1 MAKRTGGF
9 IGQDGI
15 NAPDPATGVSAS
27 GGDASVSVSFTAP
40 SDVGGAAITAYNVV
54 ANDGSRASGFSASS
68 YTGDSFSTNSQD
80 TAPVDIKFKSDGS
93 RMFILGIQN
102 RSVYEYELSAPYD
115 VTTAT
120 YTDAFSVATQATGGY
135 GLFFKSDGMSF
146 YISDLDS
153 ETIYQY
159 NCSTAWDI
167 STASY
172 ASKSFSVSS
181 QSTDPRGLWFK
192 PDGTKMY
199 VGPSGTTDAIFQYSL
214 STAWDVSTASYD
226 SVSLDVTEQESFIT
240 AIGINSDGTK
250 LYVIGNTDA
259 VYEYLLPTAYVLTD
273 GVYTGGNINIS
284 SQETTANGLAFN
296 GSENKFY
303 INGTGSDTVF
313 EYNFGVYPTA
323 SPVTVAGL
331 TNGTSY
337 TFNVW
342 AINPFGWSTA
352 SDASG
357 SVSPAAP
364 LAVFSGFYRSPMI
377 NDISQVTITTAGNST
392 DWGNLSVARGIMGA
406 CGNSVYGYWAGGS
419 RSAFSGYS
427 GTIDYV
433 TFSSQGNA
441 ASFGN
446 LNGSRYGAAGSSNS
460 TRGLWWSG
468 YYSGGNSY
476 ASLVYMTLATSGSV
490 TVFGDALV
498 GGWSGKVDSAFASPT
513 RALYKRGLASATN
526 EMVYVTI
533 ASTGNAVDFGDLNT
547 RRINMAGASSDTR
560 GLWLGGNN
568 GGTYYNVIDY
578 VTIASTGNATDF
590 GDLTTTTTENQGSGS
605 NIRAIRIGGAS
616 PQSGGSQTID
626 YVTIASAGN
635 ATDFGDISNGGGQS
649 GGATSNVHG
658 GLS

>member
-1 MAKRTGGF
+1 MSKRTGGF
-9 IGQDGI
+9 IGQDGL
-15 NAPDPATGVSAS
+15 NAPDQATGVTGTA
-27 GGDASVSVSFTAP
+27 GDGQVEVSFTAP

-303 INGTGSDTVF
+303 INGLGSDTVF

-323 SPVTVAGL
+323 SPVTVYGL

-342 AINPFGWSTA
+342 AINPFGWSSP

-357 SVSPAAP
+357 SVSPLAP
-364 LAVFSGFYRSPMI
+364 RGIFAGGFISGSGGSNVMDYITISSAGNASDFGDLSATLYNHGGFSSSTRGITAGGVATAGDSTTNAIEY
-377 NDISQVTITTAGNST
+377 VTIATAGNSSDFGDLLNT
-392 DWGNLSVARGIMGA
+392 IYGLTGCANNTRGLLLG
-406 CGNSVYGYWAGGS
+406 GYTAP
-419 RSAFSGYS
+419 YLQDL
-427 GTIDYV
+427 IQYV
-433 TFSSQGNA
+433 TIATTGNA
-441 ASFGN
+441 TDFGN
-446 LNGSRYGAAGSSNS
+446 LLSARRYLCGA
-460 TRGLWWSG
+460 L
-468 YYSGGNSY
+468 
-476 ASLVYMTLATSGSV
+476 
-490 TVFGDALV
+490 
-498 GGWSGKVDSAFASPT
+498 ASPT
-513 RALYKRGLASATN
+513 RS
-526 EMVYVTI
+526 VTSGGEG
-533 ASTGNAVDFGDLNT
+533 AGNAQ
-547 RRINMAGASSDTR
+547 S
-560 GLWLGGNN
+560 
-568 GGTYYNVIDY
+568 NVIQY
-578 VTIASTGNATDF
+578 FTIASTGNATDF
-590 GDLTTTTTENQGSGS
+590 GDLSSVASTGSSSCNSTVGLISLGNGGGGIVNTVESITIASASNSSDFGDLTSARKYTGS
-605 NIRAIRIGGAS
+605 T
-616 PQSGGSQTID
+616 SGGDRAVVGGGENSGAINTID
-626 YVTIASAGN
+626 YMTITSAGN
-635 ATDFGDISNGGGQS
+635 ATDFGDLTVARGRSSTMSN
-649 GGATSNVHG
+649 AHG